1 MKAFICTFMTLA
13 LVFSMT
19 ACSSRKSETPSSSAE
34 PSSSFESS
42 SAPPVSSIAP
52 SSEPSSSMSKP
63 EIVEDIESGA
73 SNLKSN
79 VESMVTPTMS
89 TDFDKIGALDA
100 AQVKWG
106 PGVQVDEQNRTVGS
120 EMMQE
125 QYGRFDAYF
134 IAPEDCGKL
143 YLTFDEGY
151 ENGYTPQ
158 ILDVLKEKQ
167 VSAVFFVTL
176 PFVKSEPELIQRM
189 IDEGH
194 VVGNH
199 TSHHWNPT
207 QKSLDEAAQDIKE
220 LHDYMKDT
228 FDYEMSLYRPPEGA
242 FSEQTLAMVQQM
254 GYTTALWSF
263 AYADWD
269 PNNQM
274 GYDKAL
280 ERTCRFIHEGGIY
293 LLHAVSKDNA
303 GILGELIDNIRDK
316 GLTVSKWDLS

>member
-120 EMMQE
+120 EMMLSSMAVLMPTLSLP
-125 QYGRFDAYF
+125 RTA
-134 IAPEDCGKL
+134 
-143 YLTFDEGY
+143 
-151 ENGYTPQ
+151 ENS
-158 ILDVLKEKQ
+158 I
-167 VSAVFFVTL
+167 
-176 PFVKSEPELIQRM
+176 
-189 IDEGH
+189 
-194 VVGNH
+194 
-199 TSHHWNPT
+199 
-207 QKSLDEAAQDIKE
+207 
-220 LHDYMKDT
+220 
-228 FDYEMSLYRPPEGA
+228 
-242 FSEQTLAMVQQM
+242 
-254 GYTTALWSF
+254 
-263 AYADWD
+263 
-269 PNNQM
+269 
-274 GYDKAL
+274 
-280 ERTCRFIHEGGIY
+280 
-293 LLHAVSKDNA
+293 
-303 GILGELIDNIRDK
+303 
-316 GLTVSKWDLS
+316 